1 MIYLLDT
8 KLTEDSHSKYIIDI
22 LCRHT
27 MVPIEH
33 IEIPA
38 DPTFGELYKIVIR
51 LFDTINS
58 NDIILCPWAVSAD
71 EQLDELFNDLADC
84 CWVVAS
90 AGNFNEDIEKYS
102 PARAKNV
109 ITVACLNKSGLK
121 AALSNWSDNKELV
134 WLAGTN
140 YNVGWKN
147 SSGTSISAAVY
158 SPFLAE
164 SIKNKDPDLLEDLVN
179 KYTKQVWEEIN
190 TT

>member
-27 MVPIEH
+27 VVPIEH
-33 IEIPA
+33 IEIPE
-38 DPTFGELYKIVIR
+38 DPTFGELYKIVIK
-51 LFDTINS
+51 LFYTVNS

-71 EQLDELFNDLADC
+71 DQLDELFNDLANY

-90 AGNFNEDIEKYS
+90 AGNFNEDIKKYS

-134 WLAGTN
+134 WIAGTN

-158 SPFLAE
+158 SAFLAE